1 MTTLALSANG
11 DQVRTHRHAGVYVL
25 LVLVGVAALVYQLA
39 WQRVLSEIF
48 GGGIES
54 AAILAA
60 TFMLAVGVGSLAGGW
75 LSRRRAI
82 PLLGVMAAIEL
93 TSGALG
99 LASLQIFDA
108 LGKTYSTLP
117 AGVTVA
123 MGLAVVAV
131 SALPMGA
138 SLPLLAGELVRG
150 RRYVGGAV
158 GIALCLNFLGA
169 GAGCLVGL
177 LLMFPFVTV
186 LLGAQGPLSVA
197 VVINAAVAAGALV
210 AHRRGR
216 CDRAVAAGNAP
227 AARPPRQPMLGLVPL
242 LSVAAAGGFVAL
254 SYEIFFLQTMSYA
267 VGSSA
272 IVLAATA
279 SVFLLGLAMGARQA
293 GANCAALTRD
303 GAMRRAVGALMR
315 ANLLGLLFL
324 PLIAHLGWLDRGLI
338 VVAVLMVYLVARS
351 WGALLPYLAELGI
364 GADAHACL
372 RIAILCFASGVG
384 AGAGAIFTGF
394 VLIGG
399 LGLVATGTAL
409 VAAGL
414 ACALLLVSAITMPR
428 PEKVLRVSL
437 AAALGLLAVITIP
450 RSNAL
455 DHLQWVSASEAEPL
469 APAVEQSG
477 GR

>member
-1 MTTLALSANG
+1 MTTLALNPNG
-11 DQVRTHRHAGVYVL
+11 DQVRTDRHAGVYVL
-25 LVLVGVAALVYQLA
+25 LVLAGVAALVYQLA

-54 AAILAA
+54 VATLAA
-60 TFMLAVGVGSLAGGW
+60 TFMLAVGVGSLVGGW

-99 LASLQIFDA
+99 LASLQIFDSV
-108 LGKTYSTLP
+108 GKTDSSLP
-117 AGVTVA
+117 ASVTVT

-138 SLPLLAGELVRG
+138 SLPLLAGDLM
-150 RRYVGGAV
+150 RRRRHVGGAV
-158 GIALCLNFLGA
+158 GLVLCLNFLGA

-177 LLMFPFVTV
+177 LLMFPFVT
-186 LLGAQGPLSVA
+186 LLVGAQGPLYVA
-197 VVINAAVAAGALV
+197 VAINAAVATGALV

-216 CDRAVAAGNAP
+216 CDRAVAAGDAP
-227 AARPPRQPMLGLVPL
+227 AARLPRQPMLKFIPL
-242 LSVAAAGGFVAL
+242 LSLGAAGGFMAL
-254 SYEIFFLQTMSYA
+254 SYEIFFLRTLSYA
-267 VGSSA
+267 AGSSA
-272 IVLAATA
+272 IAFAATA
-279 SVFLLGLAMGARQA
+279 SAFLLGLAMGARQA

-303 GAMRRAVGALMR
+303 GAMRRAVGTLMK

-324 PLIAHLGWLDRGLI
+324 PLISHLGWLDRGLI
-338 VVAVLMVYLVARS
+338 AVAVLMVYVVARS

-364 GADAHACL
+364 AADSQAGM
-372 RIAILCFASGVG
+372 RTAILCFANCVG
-384 AGAGAIFTGF
+384 AAAGAIFTGF

-414 ACALLLVSAITMPR
+414 ACALLLVSALTMPR
-428 PEKVLRVSL
+428 PEKILRVSL
-437 AAALGLLAVITIP
+437 AVALGLLAMVTIP

-455 DHLQWVSASEAEPL
+455 DRLQWISASEAEPL
-469 APAVEQSG
+469 APAVEESG